1 MKLRILVAGATL
13 TLLSGMAFAESGFL
27 SDYSKL
33 KPVKNS
39 AGGDELVFVAPGAYE
54 RGVGYKAVMLDQP
67 EILFSADSEY
77 RGMKPEDIAELASIM
92 RTAAK
97 ERLEERGR
105 YKVVEQP
112 GPDVLFVR
120 IALTEL
126 YLKKKKRGVLAY
138 TPVGAVAKLGTDALK
153 ETLSKIDIIEMTF
166 EAELVDSTSQDVLG
180 AIVVPSGARKA
191 EGQKEQRMDVKEF
204 QAEIHEY
211 ASRLGCQLDN
221 AKLPESGRIDC
232 TDPKARQARE
242 GTTG

>member
-13 TLLSGMAFAESGFL
+13 TLLSGMAIAESGFL

-33 KPVKNS
+33 KPVKS
-39 AGGDELVFVAPGAYE
+39 AAGDELVFVAPGAYE
-54 RGVGYKAVMLDQP
+54 RAVGYKAVMVDQP

-92 RTAAK
+92 RTVAK

-120 IALTEL
+120 MALTEL

-166 EAELVDSTSQDVLG
+166 EAELVDSTSRMSLVRSSSR
-180 AIVVPSGARKA
+180 AAHARRKVRRNSGW
-191 EGQKEQRMDVKEF
+191 
-204 QAEIHEY
+204 
-211 ASRLGCQLDN
+211 
-221 AKLPESGRIDC
+221 
-232 TDPKARQARE
+232 T
-242 GTTG
+242 

>member
-1 MKLRILVAGATL
+1 MV
-13 TLLSGMAFAESGFL
+13 
-27 SDYSKL
+27 
-33 KPVKNS
+33 
-39 AGGDELVFVAPGAYE
+39 
-54 RGVGYKAVMLDQP
+54 DQP

-92 RTAAK
+92 RSVAK

-120 IALTEL
+120 MALTEL

-153 ETLSKIDIIEMTF
+153 ETLSKVDIIEMTF
-166 EAELVDSTSQDVLG
+166 EAELMDSTSQDVLS
-180 AIVVPSGARKA
+180 AIVIPSGARKA
-191 EGQKEQRMDVKEF
+191 EDQKEERMDMKEF
-204 QAEIHEY
+204 QAEIQEY
-211 ASRLGCQLDN
+211 ASRLSCQLDN
-221 AKLPESGRIDC
+221 AKLPRVERIDC

-242 GTTG
+242 GTAG

>member
-1 MKLRILVAGATL
+1 MNYRVLIDGSDARVAVGH
-13 TLLSGMAFAESGFL
+13 GFAESGFL

-33 KPVKNS
+33 KPVKSS
-39 AGGDELVFVAPGAYE
+39 AGDELLFVAPGAYE
-54 RGVGYKAVMLDQP
+54 RAVGYKAVMVDQP

-92 RTAAK
+92 RTVAK

-120 IALTEL
+120 MALTEL

-138 TPVGAVAKLGTDALK
+138 TPIGAVAKLGTDALK
-153 ETLSKIDIIEMTF
+153 ETLSKVDIIEMSF
-166 EAELVDSTSQDVLG
+166 EAELVDSTSNDVLA

-191 EGQKEQRMDVKEF
+191 EGQKEERMDMKEF
-204 QAEIHEY
+204 QAEIQEY
-211 ASRLGCQLDN
+211 ASRLSCQLDN
-221 AKLPESGRIDC
+221 AKLPGSERIDC

-242 GTTG
+242 GTTN

>member
-1 MKLRILVAGATL
+1 MKLNILVAGATL

-33 KPVKNS
+33 KPVKS
-39 AGGDELVFVAPGAYE
+39 STGDELLFVAPGAYE
-54 RGVGYKAVMLDQP
+54 RAVGYKAVMVDQP

-92 RTAAK
+92 RSVAK

-120 IALTEL
+120 MALTEL

-153 ETLSKIDIIEMTF
+153 ETLSKVDIIEMTF
-166 EAELVDSTSQDVLG
+166 EAELVDSMSSDVLA
-180 AIVVPSGARKA
+180 AIVIPSGARKA
-191 EGQKEQRMDVKEF
+191 DDQKEERMDMKEF
-204 QAEIHEY
+204 QAEIQEY
-211 ASRLGCQLDN
+211 ASRLSCQLDN
-221 AKLPESGRIDC
+221 AKLPESGRINC

-242 GTTG
+242 GTAK